1 MEASQV
7 YSVSRARQTPDLR
20 SGQVHEFCSCRILTG
35 TLFLQAI
42 TSLFCGTQK
51 WENLPQEKAIQR
63 ENVRRL
69 RSLVLWSSLQCY
81 YLPNTIYFP
90 FFFFWFLLPTY
101 FLAVILNEYINRCL
115 ALSLQYHLSI
125 CFVEVKENAVWAV
138 MSLQLKKCH
147 VSPFYNKSYNITFW
161 SQQSAINMKQATVWL

>member
-1 MEASQV
+1 MEDNVETSQV
-7 YSVSRARQTPDLR
+7 YSVSRAWQTPDLR

-63 ENVRRL
+63 EKVRPL

-81 YLPNTIYFP
+81 YLPKTIYFP
-90 FFFFWFLLPTY
+90 FFFFLVPPSHLLPSCNPKWIYQQVSSSESPASLVNLLCRSKRKCSTSSDVPSAQEVPCFS
-101 FLAVILNEYINRCL
+101 FL
-115 ALSLQYHLSI
+115 
-125 CFVEVKENAVWAV
+125 
-138 MSLQLKKCH
+138 
-147 VSPFYNKSYNITFW
+147 
-161 SQQSAINMKQATVWL
+161 

>member
-1 MEASQV
+1 MGKS
-7 YSVSRARQTPDLR
+7 S
-20 SGQVHEFCSCRILTG
+20 TG
-35 TLFLQAI
+35 ESDPAGESETFAFSHSLIFPPVLLSSKNNLF
-42 TSLFCGTQK
+42 SF
-51 WENLPQEKAIQR
+51 
-63 ENVRRL
+63 
-69 RSLVLWSSLQCY
+69 
-81 YLPNTIYFP
+81 

-115 ALSLQYHLSI
+115 ALSLQHHLSI
-125 CFVEVKENAVWAV
+125 CFVEVKENAVRAV

>member
-1 MEASQV
+1 MEDNVEASQV

-63 ENVRRL
+63 EKVRPL

-81 YLPNTIYFP
+81 YLPKTIYFP
-90 FFFFWFLLPTY
+90 FFFFLVPPSHLLPSCNPKWIYQQVSSSESPASLVNLLCRSKRKCSTSSDVPSAQEVPCFS
-101 FLAVILNEYINRCL
+101 FL
-115 ALSLQYHLSI
+115 
-125 CFVEVKENAVWAV
+125 
-138 MSLQLKKCH
+138 
-147 VSPFYNKSYNITFW
+147 
-161 SQQSAINMKQATVWL
+161 